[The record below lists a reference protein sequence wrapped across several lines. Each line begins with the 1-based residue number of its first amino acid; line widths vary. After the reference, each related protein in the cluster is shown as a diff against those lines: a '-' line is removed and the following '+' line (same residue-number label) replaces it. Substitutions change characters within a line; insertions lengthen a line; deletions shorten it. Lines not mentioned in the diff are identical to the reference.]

1 MKPWTPLFS
10 VVFKSNLDSIWIFYI
25 FMYLTKNCRERKKK
39 YWMCIW
45 HSICYKDKSTN
56 ARILFTLKN
65 PKLNSVTKEV
75 WILNTNFIRLFMYFV
90 CLIRIGFLACQTVRV
105 FAFYGIYVL
114 GLHMHTPPSPLNT
127 PVGAHK
133 EHKLCRPFSTTF
145 FCTIDLHLNCLRFYY
160 VTLHVHY

>member
-1 MKPWTPLFS
+1 MNPWTPLFS

-114 GLHMHTPPSPLNT
+114 ACICIHPPPLSTPLWGHTKSINFADLFPQLFSAPLIYILI
-127 PVGAHK
+127 V
-133 EHKLCRPFSTTF
+133 
-145 FCTIDLHLNCLRFYY
+145 
-160 VTLHVHY
+160 